1 MAGSNI
7 FRLSEETASESS
19 MSSEETP
26 APVVKKKV
34 GRPRFEEGVVQTA
47 KPDYW
52 KNNYHE
58 KRTALIPCP
67 VCGQMVTK
75 NNFSAHK
82 KSMKCRLKGLEK
94 EKAMKSQ

>member
-7 FRLSEETASESS
+7 FRLSEETASDSS
-19 MSSEETP
+19 MSSEE
-26 APVVKKKV
+26 VQIEKKKV
-34 GRPRFEEGVVQTA
+34 GRPRFEEGIIQTS

-52 KNNYHE
+52 KNHYHE

-67 VCGQMVTK
+67 VCSQMVTK

-82 KSMKCRLKGLEK
+82 KTMKCRLKGLEI
-94 EKAMKSQ
+94 EKNQKK